1 MLQMLKAF
9 VELETST
16 DRTVKKKSTGVGVKK
31 Y

>member
-16 DRTVKKKSTGVGVKK
+16 DRTVKKSTGVGVKK